1 MCRRYTVT
9 KLWAVATGIPSMYTC
24 QLVTHHAQIWIN
36 TSPSPPQTECSA
48 AIVQRFNFLH
58 RSELVGMSVSPL
70 LDLFSPNII
79 HLPVDVL
86 MNPDRTPKACFTDQ
100 IARRIKWAWIGILKP
115 TEPHSPWEACSVLNT
130 YCPSL
135 LRGHL
140 RRKLHHISVIRGSSR
155 TPAKTHAQ
163 QFRFSWTI
171 GVTPLPFNWMLTIRE
186 CICVSRFLAHVILT

>member
-1 MCRRYTVT
+1 MCIRDRYKICSSAGPDIHISWSKYCLSVCRYLCLDVNKDGTNHSRSTQRLVIFQMYRPTNEPWSHAKTRSVWPTLRVKIVRR
-9 KLWAVATGIPSMYTC
+9 K
-24 QLVTHHAQIWIN
+24 
-36 TSPSPPQTECSA
+36 
-48 AIVQRFNFLH
+48 
-58 RSELVGMSVSPL
+58 
-70 LDLFSPNII
+70 
-79 HLPVDVL
+79 
-86 MNPDRTPKACFTDQ
+86 
-100 IARRIKWAWIGILKP
+100 KWAWIGILKP

-186 CICVSRFLAHVILT
+186 CVCVSRFLAHVILT